1 MSVGRDTDNDEN
13 YCGNDHPAKYYIN
26 DVPGI
31 SSGCLV
37 DRCAFLDSFFSMGPS
52 LKCKIFVSG

>member
-13 YCGNDHPAKYYIN
+13 YCGNDHPAKFYIN

-37 DRCAFLDSFFSMGPS
+37 DRCAFLDSF
-52 LKCKIFVSG
+52 IVWVRH